1 MSDSR
6 ITVEWALRKVKV
18 RPEVFLKSHNKEFD
32 IGLTY
37 LSRNALKF
45 DTKKEAEDYAR
56 CLYQDT
62 GVAWEP
68 IAFTKEENDNAE
80 KTF

>member
-1 MSDSR
+1 MSESR

-18 RPEVFLKSHNKEFD
+18 RPEVFLKSHNKESE
-32 IGLTY
+32 ICLTY

-68 IAFTKEENDNAE
+68 IAFTKEENNHAE

>member
-6 ITVEWALRKVKV
+6 ITVEWALRKAKT
-18 RPEVFLKSHNKEFD
+18 RPETFLASHAKYAPYFF
-32 IGLTY
+32 TY
-37 LSRNALKF
+37 RPELSLKF

-68 IAFTKEENDNAE
+68 IAFTKEENNDAE

>member
-18 RPEVFLKSHNKEFD
+18 RPEVFLKSHDKEFD

-37 LSRNALKF
+37 LFRNALKF

-62 GVAWEP
+62 GIAWEP
-68 IAFTKEENDNAE
+68 VAFTKEENA
-80 KTF
+80 